1 MGEQLQ
7 TFFSSTAGKVLVIAI
22 IIVVL
27 AFILK
32 GNKKEEKPV
41 DVKALT
47 ISSLLIA
54 LSVILGNIKIFEM
67 PQGGSITL
75 MSILPIVLCGYLLGT
90 KRGVL
95 AGICVGLLNLI
106 FGPYIIH
113 PVQLFLDYPIA
124 YGALGLSGLVSNSK
138 NGLTKGYL
146 IGLAGRYICAFLSGW
161 IFFGAYAPESFNA
174 VTWSLWYNFT
184 YLAAEG
190 ILTIIIINIPSVK
203 KAFQSLK
210 TQIKT
215 QI

>member
-7 TFFSSTAGKVLVIAI
+7 TFFGSTAGKVLVIAI
-22 IIVVL
+22 IIVIL
-27 AFILK
+27 ALILK
-32 GNKKEEKPV
+32 GSKKEEKPV

-203 KAFQSLK
+203 KAFESLK
-210 TQIKT
+210 TQI
-215 QI
+215 

>member
-7 TFFSSTAGKVLVIAI
+7 TFFSQAAGKVLVIAI
-22 IIVVL
+22 IIIVL
-27 AFILK
+27 ALILK

-210 TQIKT
+210 TQI
-215 QI
+215 

>member
-22 IIVVL
+22 IIVIL
-27 AFILK
+27 ALILK
-32 GNKKEEKPV
+32 GSKKEEKPV

-210 TQIKT
+210 TQI
-215 QI
+215 

>member
-27 AFILK
+27 ALILK

-210 TQIKT
+210 TQI
-215 QI
+215 

>member
-32 GNKKEEKPV
+32 GNKKEEKPA

-210 TQIKT
+210 TQI
-215 QI
+215 

>member
-22 IIVVL
+22 IIVIL
-27 AFILK
+27 ALILK
-32 GNKKEEKPV
+32 GSKKEEKPV

-210 TQIKT
+210 AQI
-215 QI
+215 

>member
-113 PVQLFLDYPIA
+113 PLQLFLDYPIA

-210 TQIKT
+210 TQI
-215 QI
+215 

>member
-22 IIVVL
+22 IIVIL
-27 AFILK
+27 ALILK

-113 PVQLFLDYPIA
+113 PAQLFLDYPIA

-203 KAFQSLK
+203 KAFESLK
-210 TQIKT
+210 TQI
-215 QI
+215 

>member
-22 IIVVL
+22 IIVIL
-27 AFILK
+27 ALILK

-210 TQIKT
+210 TQI
-215 QI
+215 

>member
-22 IIVVL
+22 IIVIL
-27 AFILK
+27 ALILK
-32 GNKKEEKPV
+32 GSKKEEKPV

-174 VTWSLWYNFT
+174 ITWSLWYNFT

-203 KAFQSLK
+203 KAFESLK
-210 TQIKT
+210 MQI
-215 QI
+215 

>member
-210 TQIKT
+210 TQI
-215 QI
+215 

>member
-7 TFFSSTAGKVLVIAI
+7 TFFSSTAGKVLVIAV

-210 TQIKT
+210 TQI
-215 QI
+215 

>member
-7 TFFSSTAGKVLVIAI
+7 TFSSSTAGKVLVIAI
-22 IIVVL
+22 IIVIL
-27 AFILK
+27 ALILK
-32 GNKKEEKPV
+32 GSKKEEKPV

-210 TQIKT
+210 TQI
-215 QI
+215 

>member
-7 TFFSSTAGKVLVIAI
+7 TFFSQAAGKVLVIAI

-27 AFILK
+27 ALILK

-190 ILTIIIINIPSVK
+190 ILTIIIINITSEK

-210 TQIKT
+210 TQI
-215 QI
+215 

>member
-7 TFFSSTAGKVLVIAI
+7 TFFSQAAGKVLVIAI

-27 AFILK
+27 ALILK

-210 TQIKT
+210 TQI
-215 QI
+215 

>member
-22 IIVVL
+22 IIVIL
-27 AFILK
+27 ALILK
-32 GNKKEEKPV
+32 GSKKEEKPV

-106 FGPYIIH
+106 FGP
-113 PVQLFLDYPIA
+113 
-124 YGALGLSGLVSNSK
+124 
-138 NGLTKGYL
+138 
-146 IGLAGRYICAFLSGW
+146 
-161 IFFGAYAPESFNA
+161 
-174 VTWSLWYNFT
+174 
-184 YLAAEG
+184 
-190 ILTIIIINIPSVK
+190 
-203 KAFQSLK
+203 
-210 TQIKT
+210 
-215 QI
+215 

>member
-7 TFFSSTAGKVLVIAI
+7 TFFSSTAGKVLVIAV

-161 IFFGAYAPESFNA
+161 IFFGAYAPKSFNA
-174 VTWSLWYNFT
+174 VTWSLCYNFT

-210 TQIKT
+210 TQI
-215 QI
+215 

>member
-22 IIVVL
+22 IIVIL
-27 AFILK
+27 ALILK
-32 GNKKEEKPV
+32 GSKKEEKPV

-90 KRGVL
+90 KRGAL

-210 TQIKT
+210 TQI
-215 QI
+215 

>member
-7 TFFSSTAGKVLVIAI
+7 TFFSSTAGKVLVIAV
-22 IIVVL
+22 IIVIL
-27 AFILK
+27 ALILK
-32 GNKKEEKPV
+32 GSKKEEKPV

-210 TQIKT
+210 TQI
-215 QI
+215 

>member
-161 IFFGAYAPESFNA
+161 IFFGHMHLNHS
-174 VTWSLWYNFT
+174 TL
-184 YLAAEG
+184 
-190 ILTIIIINIPSVK
+190 
-203 KAFQSLK
+203 
-210 TQIKT
+210 
-215 QI
+215 

>member
-22 IIVVL
+22 IIVIL
-27 AFILK
+27 ALILK
-32 GNKKEEKPV
+32 GSKKEEKPV

-106 FGPYIIH
+106 FGSYIIH

-210 TQIKT
+210 TQI
-215 QI
+215 

>member
-22 IIVVL
+22 IIVIL
-27 AFILK
+27 ALILK

-203 KAFQSLK
+203 KAFESLK
-210 TQIKT
+210 TQI
-215 QI
+215 

>member
-22 IIVVL
+22 IIVIL
-27 AFILK
+27 ALILK
-32 GNKKEEKPV
+32 GSKKEEKPV

-210 TQIKT
+210 T
-215 QI
+215 

>member
-22 IIVVL
+22 IIVIL
-27 AFILK
+27 ALILK
-32 GNKKEEKPV
+32 GSKKEEKPV

-203 KAFQSLK
+203 KAFESLK
-210 TQIKT
+210 TQI
-215 QI
+215 

>member
-22 IIVVL
+22 IIVIL
-27 AFILK
+27 ALILK
-32 GNKKEEKPV
+32 GSKKEEKPV

-54 LSVILGNIKIFEM
+54 LSIILGNIKIFEM

-210 TQIKT
+210 TQI
-215 QI
+215 

>member
-7 TFFSSTAGKVLVIAI
+7 TFFSQAAGKVLVIAI

-27 AFILK
+27 ALILK

-174 VTWSLWYNFT
+174 VTWLLWYNFT

-210 TQIKT
+210 TQI
-215 QI
+215 

>member
-7 TFFSSTAGKVLVIAI
+7 TVFSSTAGKVLVIAI

-113 PVQLFLDYPIA
+113 PLQLFLDYPIA

-210 TQIKT
+210 TQI
-215 QI
+215 

>member
-1 MGEQLQ
+1 M
-7 TFFSSTAGKVLVIAI
+7 IAI
-22 IIVVL
+22 IIVIL
-27 AFILK
+27 ALILK
-32 GNKKEEKPV
+32 GSKKEEKPV

-210 TQIKT
+210 TQI
-215 QI
+215 

>member
-22 IIVVL
+22 IIVIL
-27 AFILK
+27 ALILK
-32 GNKKEEKPV
+32 GSKKEEKPV

-138 NGLTKGYL
+138 SGLTKGYL

-210 TQIKT
+210 TQI
-215 QI
+215 

>member
-22 IIVVL
+22 IIVIL
-27 AFILK
+27 ALILK
-32 GNKKEEKPV
+32 GSKKEEKPV

-146 IGLAGRYICAFLSGW
+146 IGLTGRYICAFLSGW

-210 TQIKT
+210 TQI
-215 QI
+215 

>member
-7 TFFSSTAGKVLVIAI
+7 TFFSSTAGKVLVIAV

-27 AFILK
+27 ALILK
-32 GNKKEEKPV
+32 GSKKEEKPV

-210 TQIKT
+210 TQI
-215 QI
+215 

>member
-7 TFFSSTAGKVLVIAI
+7 TFFSSTAGKVLVIAV

-32 GNKKEEKPV
+32 GSKKEEKPV

-210 TQIKT
+210 TQI
-215 QI
+215 

>member
-1 MGEQLQ
+1 MSGQLQ

-22 IIVVL
+22 IIVIL
-27 AFILK
+27 ALILK

-210 TQIKT
+210 TQI
-215 QI
+215 